1 MGQAID
7 QFSFD
12 KLGVL
17 EGILVIN
24 NSRKEPVFYFPRI
37 TSFSWLE
44 AFRESSFQGGL
55 FGTFPH
61 KEHSCVV
68 CCLTRHSVSG
78 SRPGSMPSRDYS

>member
-24 NSRKEPVFYFPRI
+24 NSRMEPI
-37 TSFSWLE
+37 S
-44 AFRESSFQGGL
+44 
-55 FGTFPH
+55 
-61 KEHSCVV
+61 
-68 CCLTRHSVSG
+68 
-78 SRPGSMPSRDYS
+78 PG